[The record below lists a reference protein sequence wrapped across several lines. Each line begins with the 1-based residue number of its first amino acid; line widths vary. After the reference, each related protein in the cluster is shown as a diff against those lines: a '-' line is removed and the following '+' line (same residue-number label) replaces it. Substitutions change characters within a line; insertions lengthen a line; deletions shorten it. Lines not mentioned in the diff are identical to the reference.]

1 MALCYVEEPMLPITS
16 LPVINLLGL
25 NNSFHFE
32 MQLGHTLQIFL
43 ESADSSTPRMPELF
57 LVKDLFHLLDLDFG
71 TLFLF
76 LFFLLNISLPAS
88 VSSAQYLSPGR
99 PICRFC

>member
-1 MALCYVEEPMLPITS
+1 MLPITS